1 YLYQTSHTA
10 IYTLSLHDALPISQL
25 LDMVAIQVSE
35 RHVEAAVRDAFPSF
49 VDGNDV
55 LSRVVLDVN
64 LLLDRNLLRA
74 DECHRD
80 RHADPATSDQQPV
93 PERFH
98 CGCPGD
104 AAVVS

>member
-80 RHADPATSDQQPV
+80 RHADQIGRAHAELQSLAYLV
-93 PERFH
+93 CRLLLE
-98 CGCPGD
+98 
-104 AAVVS
+104 